1 VALTLL
7 RHAPLHPHHQG
18 RYNGWTDLEIAPAHF
33 DAKAVEILTR
43 QKFDFVYSSDLQR
56 CTQTL
61 TYMGIEDIITDE
73 RLREVR
79 FKAHIEGKNFE
90 EISRLPS
97 YDASL
102 LENTEAWHRYICAE
116 SQRSFERRIRSF
128 LKDLPENKEILICS
142 HAGTLQ
148 KMLCFLGLA
157 KTKIDYLEFIRI
169 EEKVEG

>member
-1 VALTLL
+1 MALTLL
-7 RHAPLHPHHQG
+7 RHAPLHPHYQG
-18 RYNGWTDLEIAPAHF
+18 RYNGWTDLEIDPTRF

-43 QKFDFVYSSDLQR
+43 QKFDLVYSSDLQR

-61 TYMGIEDIITDE
+61 AYMGIEDVITDE

-97 YDASL
+97 YSESL
-102 LENTEAWHRYICAE
+102 LENREAWHRYICTE
-116 SQRSFERRIRSF
+116 SQHSFERRIRSF
-128 LKDLPENKEILICS
+128 LSDLPENKEILICS

-148 KMLCFLGLA
+148 KMLYFLGLSKA
-157 KTKIDYLEFIRI
+157 KIDYLEWIRI
-169 EEKVEG
+169 EHGLR